1 MFDGLGLLAYRRRWH
16 VLVAVS
22 IWFVFALVL
31 LSRGG
36 RLSTGVIHGLEAEH
50 ASALADAISGHS
62 SDTTFVAIFES
73 KDARP
78 GDPKFDAALDRAL
91 RPLRRDPRVASVT
104 APSDLGPLG
113 AEMTNPD
120 RRAAFAIVSVRGEFA
135 DAADAYPELRK
146 KLASDELAVTCT
158 GMLAFT
164 DDLNRVLEEDLLH
177 AEMVSL
183 PICILL
189 LLFVFRS
196 AVAAL
201 VPVGVGALSVA
212 SGMAAVL
219 VLSRYVEIAQY
230 TLNMCSLIGLGVA
243 IDYSLF
249 IVSRYREELA
259 TGASY
264 EEALRKATRTA
275 GRVVVFS
282 GFAVTTG
289 LAGLL
294 TFPRS
299 YLLSMGL
306 GGAIVVG
313 FAVVF
318 ALTFLPALLAALG
331 PRIDWGKLP
340 FRRSRP
346 QGTFFR
352 VVAEWAMRRPLVVLV
367 PALVALL
374 YAGAPFFR
382 LAIATPDVRVLPKET
397 EARRGYDLLRDAF
410 PSQADNSIAVVVD
423 FPSAPALTPARIEAL
438 YDFAS
443 RAAALPNVTGV
454 TGIVDPKSPLPRE
467 AWPSLLLSPPPEMA
481 AQIEQSKKL
490 FVGAHGVLFEVKTKD
505 LPDSQRAQ
513 DLVRALRE
521 RRAVGDGTL
530 SVGGDTAN
538 NVDTAHFLYERAPRL
553 VVLVVAVTCL
563 VLFVSLGSVLLP
575 LKAVLMNFLSI
586 TASFGALVWVFQEG
600 HLFVHE
606 PRPLDPSLPVL
617 LFCALFGLSMDY
629 EVLMLMRMK
638 EAYERTSDD
647 RRAVVDGLERS
658 AGLIT
663 SAAAIMVSVFGAFA
677 LSRVVLIQ
685 AVGFGMA
692 LAVALDATIVRG
704 LIVPTTM
711 RLMGRLNWWAPR
723 RVVTFLKSIG
733 LDATH

>member
-1 MFDGLGLLAYRRRWH
+1 VFDRLGLFAYRRRWQ
-16 VLVAVS
+16 VLVAVFV
-22 IWFVFALVL
+22 WFGCALVL
-31 LSRGG
+31 LARGG
-36 RLSTGVIHGLEAEH
+36 RLSTGVIHGLEAER
-50 ASALADAISGHS
+50 AGALADAVSGHS
-62 SDTTFVAIFES
+62 SDTTFVAIFQS
-73 KDARP
+73 KNARP
-78 GDPKFDAALDRAL
+78 GEPGFDAAVERAL
-91 RPLRRDPRVASVT
+91 RSLRDDPRVASVT
-104 APSDLGPLG
+104 APADLGPLG
-113 AEMTNPD
+113 ATMTNPEE
-120 RRAAFAIVSVRGEFA
+120 RAAFAIVSVRGEFG
-135 DAADAYPELRK
+135 DAAHAYPELRK
-146 KLASDELAVTCT
+146 KLVSPELAITCT

-164 DDLNRVLEEDLLH
+164 DDLDRVLEEDLLK

-196 AVAAL
+196 VVAAL

-212 SGMAAVL
+212 SGIAAVM
-219 VLSRYVEIAQY
+219 VLSHYVEIAQY

-259 TGASY
+259 AGASY
-264 EEALRKATRTA
+264 EDALVRATRTA

-294 TFPRS
+294 LFPRS

-318 ALTFLPALLAALG
+318 ALTFLPALLAVLG
-331 PRIDWGKLP
+331 PRIDRGRLP
-340 FRRSRP
+340 WRRSRP

-352 VVAEWAMRRPLVVLV
+352 ALAEWAMKRPLVVLV
-367 PALVALL
+367 PALAGLL

-382 LAIATPDVRVLPKET
+382 LSIAAPDVRVLPQET
-397 EARRGYDLLRDAF
+397 EARRGYELLRRAF
-410 PSQADNSIAVVVD
+410 PEQAENRIVAVVD

-438 YDFAS
+438 HDFAS
-443 RAAALPNVTGV
+443 RVAALPSVEGV
-454 TGIVDPKSPLPRE
+454 SGIVDPKSPVPRE
-467 AWPSLLLSPPPEMA
+467 AWPSLLLAPPPEMA
-481 AQIEQSKKL
+481 AQIEQSKRL
-490 FVGAHGVLFEVKTKD
+490 SVGAHSVLFEVKTKD
-505 LPDSQRAQ
+505 LPDSRRAQ
-513 DLVRALRE
+513 DLVRALRQ
-521 RRAVGDGTL
+521 RRAVGDGKL
-530 SVGGDTAN
+530 LVGGETAN
-538 NVDTAHFLYERAPRL
+538 NVDTAQFLYERAPRL
-553 VVLVVAVTCL
+553 VALVVAVTYV
-563 VLFVSLGSVLLP
+563 VLFLSLGSVLLP

-638 EAYERTSDD
+638 EAYLQTGDD
-647 RRAVVDGLERS
+647 RRAVVEGLERS

-677 LSRVVLIQ
+677 ASRIVVIQ

-692 LAVALDATIVRG
+692 LAVALDATIVRA
-704 LIVPTTM
+704 LVVPTTM

-723 RVVTFLKSIG
+723 RVTELLKAWGIG
-733 LDATH
+733 AAH